1 VGDVLV
7 RLREAFDTLDTSRYG
22 KISIADMKMAFRI
35 HTHKDLPQRDLRLV
49 PSLLKRFLI
58 VADRRTKIR

>member
-49 PSLLKRFLI
+49 PSFLSRFF
-58 VADRRTKIR
+58 VTDERAKIS